1 MSRMTPLGECVDL
14 CLKNVTTHNI
24 LLVVKGIES
33 GLLGAGLPTL
43 LQSAWAVTSLSRG
56 AAIEILQGKPATT
69 LTLSL
74 LNVMARQHGNASA
87 YKELCTAVAAIAA
100 FASDKLWSL
109 KILPIVHDGYFAGE
123 EPARY
128 LAGLLMLALSS
139 DNRSSVVLCRR
150 IKDCIAVVFVG
161 KHDSE
166 KRVRS
171 AFGEVFVGIGAP
183 SAVALYNQEIL
194 NEILTAAE
202 SPQWQ
207 VRRQCYRA
215 LAVLAPSMT
224 AGRDRAIA
232 LCIKEVQS
240 PKHWKGKGALLQAL
254 ATLISVAI
262 VNAPAGAM
270 DETIVV
276 SAAALCDEMVKKGP
290 TRSAKYKATAA
301 KSLASVVRETSALLE
316 PASRALL
323 WKGLWPS
330 PMRSLL
336 IGHVNDKAYVMLHD
350 LGFAILSYALP
361 SDDEGVLETIAHG
374 IKGQSAWEV
383 RVSALNA
390 LASLLAVKSEWSG
403 TQLEELSN
411 LLLFC
416 LGDKFVAVRERCASL
431 ICSDAFA
438 KLPPALR
445 EHLTDAKL
453 AGITQHQESKR
464 AFNLLLKK
472 D

>member
-1 MSRMTPLGECVDL
+1 M
-14 CLKNVTTHNI
+14 
-24 LLVVKGIES
+24 
-33 GLLGAGLPTL
+33 

-74 LNVMARQHGNASA
+74 LNVMTRQMGNVSA
-87 YKELCTAVAAIAA
+87 YRELCTAVAAIAA

-109 KILPIVHDGYFAGE
+109 KILTLVTDGYFAGE
-123 EPARY
+123 EPARFF
-128 LAGLLMLALSS
+128 AGLLMLSLSS
-139 DNRSSVVLCRR
+139 DNRSSEVLRRR

-171 AFGEVFVGIGAP
+171 AFSEVFVGIGAP

-194 NEILTAAE
+194 DVIINAAE

-215 LAVLAPSMT
+215 LAVLASSLS
-224 AGRDRAIA
+224 AGRERAIS
-232 LCIKEVQS
+232 LCIKEAQS
-240 PKHWKGKGALLQAL
+240 PKHWKGKGSLLQAL
-254 ATLISVAI
+254 ATLVSVLVAS
-262 VNAPAGAM
+262 GAASGLL
-270 DETIVV
+270 DETIVTC
-276 SAAALCDEMVKKGP
+276 AAALCDEMVKKGP
-290 TRSAKYKATAA
+290 TRSAKYKGTAA
-301 KSLASVVRETSALLE
+301 KALCSVVRETVTVLHPE
-316 PASRALL
+316 SRQRL

-330 PMRSLL
+330 PLRSLL
-336 IGHVNDKAYVMLHD
+336 MGHVNDKAYIALHD
-350 LGFAILSYALP
+350 VAFAIVSYGVV
-361 SDDEGVLETIAHG
+361 SDVEGVLETISHG

-390 LASLLAVKSEWSG
+390 LASLVAIKSSWSDAELA
-403 TQLEELSN
+403 ELSE

-416 LGDKFVAVRERCASL
+416 LSDKFVAVRERCASL

-438 KLPPALR
+438 KLPAALR
-445 EHLTDAKL
+445 QHLTDAKL
-453 AGITQHQESKR
+453 AVITQHQETKR
-464 AFNLLLKK
+464 AFTLLMNKEK
-472 D
+472 